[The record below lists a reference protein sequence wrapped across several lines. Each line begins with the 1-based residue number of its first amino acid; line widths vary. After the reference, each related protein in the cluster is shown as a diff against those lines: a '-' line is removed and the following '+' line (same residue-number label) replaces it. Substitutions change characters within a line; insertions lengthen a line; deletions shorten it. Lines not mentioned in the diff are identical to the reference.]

1 MKAEDKQALTELV
14 SQVLAY
20 YRQPVSEFTLSVW
33 WSACQPYSLEQIR
46 KAMTAHAT
54 NPDGGQFAPKVA
66 DLVRI
71 LEGTH
76 TDRAMLAWG
85 KVHEAMSA
93 VGAYQDVVFDDPAI
107 HAVLEDLGGWP
118 KVCRSELKDLSY
130 LQKRF
135 CDGHKAYTG
144 RGTFPYPAPPDGR
157 PLAGPRVRIQGHPP
171 AASGAGGRFGACCAG
186 VPGWLERRE
195 DGHRVH
201 GPGCRARGV
210 QRHPEAVGMTH
221 TYAMKRLLEHGALTL
236 SQLVDITGWP
246 YSSVQAAIS
255 RLMEAGVVTAV
266 SCGRHRNKYGLAE

>member
-1 MKAEDKQALTELV
+1 MQPNDKSALVALV
-14 SQVLAY
+14 SDVLAY

-33 WSACQPYSLEQIR
+33 WQACQPFSLEQIR

-107 HAVLEDLGGWP
+107 HATIDDLGGWP
-118 KVCRSELKDLSY
+118 KVCRSDLKELSY

-135 CDGHKAYTG
+135 CDSHKAYTG
-144 RGTFPYPAPPDGR
+144 RAEFNYPRRLMGDRSPDAEYQAKGIPLPR
-157 PLAGPRVRIQGHPP
+157 PALVGDRER
-171 AASGAGGRFGACCAG
+171 AAAVFLNGSSSGKTAIEFS
-186 VPGWLERRE
+186 
-195 DGHRVH
+195 D
-201 GPGCRARGV
+201 
-210 QRHPEAVGMTH
+210 PES
-221 TYAMKRLLEHGALTL
+221 LTL
-236 SQLVDITGWP
+236 TVETLKRI
-246 YSSVQAAIS
+246 AI
-255 RLMEAGVVTAV
+255 
-266 SCGRHRNKYGLAE
+266 

>member
-1 MKAEDKQALTELV
+1 MKPADKDALLALV
-14 SQVLAY
+14 TDVLAY

-33 WSACQPYSLEQIR
+33 WQACQPFSLEQIR

-85 KVHEAMSA
+85 KALEAMSA

-107 HAVLEDLGGWP
+107 MAVVEDLGGWP
-118 KVCRSELKDLSY
+118 KVCRTETKELGY

-144 RGTFPYPAPPDGR
+144 RGEFPYPRRLMGDRSPDAEWERKGLPPPR
-157 PLAGPRVRIQGHPP
+157 PALVGDRERAAQVFLSGSSAGKTAIEYSDP
-171 AASGAGGRFGACCAG
+171 AAL
-186 VPGWLERRE
+186 LETS
-195 DGHRVH
+195 
-201 GPGCRARGV
+201 
-210 QRHPEAVGMTH
+210 AVI
-221 TYAMKRLLEHGALTL
+221 KRLT
-236 SQLVDITGWP
+236 T
-246 YSSVQAAIS
+246 
-255 RLMEAGVVTAV
+255 
-266 SCGRHRNKYGLAE
+266 